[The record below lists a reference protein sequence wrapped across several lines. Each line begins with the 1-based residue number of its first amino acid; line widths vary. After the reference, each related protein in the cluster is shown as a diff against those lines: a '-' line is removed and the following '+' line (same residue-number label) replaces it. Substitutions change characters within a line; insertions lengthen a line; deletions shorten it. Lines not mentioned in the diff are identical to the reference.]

1 MSSES
6 VKLGQFEL
14 SIVSDGKFWLD
25 GGSMYGVVPK
35 VMWNKLTPTDDF
47 NRVELSLNCLLIET
61 PEGNV
66 LIDTGVGDKLKDRF
80 KEIYKM
86 DRDITFVESL
96 NRVGF
101 KPENIDFV
109 INTHL
114 HFDHCGGNTI
124 KKDGKLIPTFPN
136 AKYIIQ
142 KQEWFDASNPNE
154 KTKASYLKENF
165 IPIKESGQLMLV
177 HDKYEVLPGIKVFIT
192 NGHTQGHQ
200 SVLIESGDKKAIY
213 LGDLIPTASHIKI
226 PYIAAYDLFPL
237 AVVEKKKE
245 ILEQAIKEKW
255 LLVFEHDPEV
265 VFAYVI
271 EENGKQILEPVHN
284 KNSKSQNPTH

>member
-1 MSSES
+1 M
-6 VKLGQFEL
+6 KLGQFEL
-14 SIVSDGKFWLD
+14 SIISDGRFWLD
-25 GGSMYGVVPK
+25 GGTMFGVVPK
-35 VMWNKLTPTDDF
+35 VMWNKLIPVDEL

-66 LIDTGVGDKLKDRF
+66 LIDTGINDKLKDRF

-96 NRVGF
+96 NRMGF

-136 AKYIIQ
+136 AKYIVQ
-142 KQEWFDASNPNE
+142 KQEWSDATDSNE
-154 KTKASYLKENF
+154 RTKASYLKENF
-165 IPIKESGQLMLV
+165 MPVKESGQLMLV
-177 HDKYEVLPGIKVFIT
+177 DGNYEVLPGIKMIMT
-192 NGHTQGHQ
+192 NGHTKGHQ
-200 SVLIESGDKKAIY
+200 SVLIESKGEKAIY

-255 LLVFEHDPEV
+255 LLIFEHDPDV

-271 EENGKQILEPVHN
+271 EESGKAVLQPLHSTNP
-284 KNSKSQNPTH
+284 KLQNPIH

>member
-1 MSSES
+1 MNSKSI
-6 VKLGQFEL
+6 KLGQFEL
-14 SIVSDGKFWLD
+14 SIISDGRFWLD
-25 GGSMYGVVPK
+25 GGTMFGVVPK
-35 VMWNKLTPTDDF
+35 VMWNKLISTDEL

-66 LIDTGVGDKLKDRF
+66 LIDTGINDKLKDRF

-96 NRVGF
+96 NRMGF

-136 AKYIIQ
+136 AKYIVQ
-142 KQEWFDASNPNE
+142 KQEWSDATDSNE
-154 KTKASYLKENF
+154 RTKASYLEENF
-165 IPIKESGQLMLV
+165 MPVKESGQLMLV
-177 HDKYEVLPGIKVFIT
+177 DGNYEVLPGIKVITT
-192 NGHTQGHQ
+192 NGHTKGHQ
-200 SVLIESGDKKAIY
+200 SVLIESEGEKAIY
-213 LGDLIPTASHIKI
+213 FGDLIPTASHIKI

-245 ILEQAIKEKW
+245 ILELAIKEKW
-255 LLVFEHDPEV
+255 LLIFEHDPKIT
-265 VFAYVI
+265 FAYLI
-271 EENGKQILEPVHN
+271 EKDGKAILQSLHN
-284 KNSKSQNPTH
+284 EI

>member
-14 SIVSDGKFWLD
+14 SIISDGRFWLD
-25 GGSMYGVVPK
+25 GGTMFGVVPK
-35 VMWNKLTPTDDF
+35 VMWNKLIPVDEL

-66 LIDTGVGDKLKDRF
+66 LIDTGIGDKLKDRF

-96 NRVGF
+96 NRMGF

-136 AKYIIQ
+136 AKYIVQ
-142 KQEWFDASNPNE
+142 KQEWSDATDSNE
-154 KTKASYLKENF
+154 RTKASYLKENF
-165 IPIKESGQLMLV
+165 MPVKESGQLMLV
-177 HDKYEVLPGIKVFIT
+177 DGNYEVLPGIKMIMT
-192 NGHTQGHQ
+192 NGHTKGHQ
-200 SVLIESGDKKAIY
+200 SVLIESKGEKAIY

-255 LLVFEHDPEV
+255 LLIFEHDPDV

-271 EENGKQILEPVHN
+271 EESGKAVLQPLHSTNP
-284 KNSKSQNPTH
+284 KLQNPIH

>member
-1 MSSES
+1 MNSKS

-14 SIVSDGKFWLD
+14 SIISDGRFWLD
-25 GGSMYGVVPK
+25 GGTMFGVVPK
-35 VMWNKLTPTDDF
+35 VMWNKLIPVDEL

-66 LIDTGVGDKLKDRF
+66 LIDTGIGDKLKDRF

-96 NRVGF
+96 NRMGF

-136 AKYIIQ
+136 AKYIVQ
-142 KQEWFDASNPNE
+142 KQEWSEATDSNE
-154 KTKASYLKENF
+154 RTKASYLKENF
-165 IPIKESGQLMLV
+165 MPVKESGQLMLV
-177 HDKYEVLPGIKVFIT
+177 DGNYEVLPGIKVIMT
-192 NGHTQGHQ
+192 NGHTKGHQ
-200 SVLIESGDKKAIY
+200 SVIIESEGEKAIY

-255 LLVFEHDPEV
+255 LLIFEHDPEIT
-265 VFAYVI
+265 FAYLI
-271 EENGKQILEPVHN
+271 GKDGKQILEPAHN
-284 KNSKSQNPTH
+284 KNSKSNSLKI

>member
-1 MSSES
+1 M
-6 VKLGQFEL
+6 KLGQFEL
-14 SIVSDGKFWLD
+14 SIISDGRFWLD
-25 GGSMYGVVPK
+25 GGTMFGVVPK
-35 VMWNKLTPTDDF
+35 VMWNKLIPVDEL

-66 LIDTGVGDKLKDRF
+66 LIDTGIGDKLKDRF

-96 NRVGF
+96 NRMGF

-136 AKYIIQ
+136 AKYIVQ
-142 KQEWFDASNPNE
+142 KQEWSDATDSNE
-154 KTKASYLKENF
+154 RTKASYLKENF
-165 IPIKESGQLMLV
+165 MPVKESGQLMLV
-177 HDKYEVLPGIKVFIT
+177 DGNYEVLPGIKVIMT
-192 NGHTQGHQ
+192 NGHTKGHQ
-200 SVLIESGDKKAIY
+200 SVLIESKGEKAIY

-255 LLVFEHDPEV
+255 LLIFEHDPEV

-271 EENGKQILEPVHN
+271 EESGKAVLQLLHSTNP
-284 KNSKSQNPTH
+284 KLQNPIH

>member
-1 MSSES
+1 M
-6 VKLGQFEL
+6 KLGQFEL
-14 SIVSDGKFWLD
+14 SIISDGRFWLD
-25 GGSMYGVVPK
+25 GGTMFGVVPK
-35 VMWNKLTPTDDF
+35 VMWNKLIPVDEL

-66 LIDTGVGDKLKDRF
+66 LIDTGIGDKLKDRF

-96 NRVGF
+96 NRMGF

-136 AKYIIQ
+136 AKYIVQ
-142 KQEWFDASNPNE
+142 KQEWSDATDSNE
-154 KTKASYLKENF
+154 RTKASYLKENF
-165 IPIKESGQLMLV
+165 MPVKESGQLMLV
-177 HDKYEVLPGIKVFIT
+177 DGNYEVLPGIKMIMT
-192 NGHTQGHQ
+192 NGHTKGHQ
-200 SVLIESGDKKAIY
+200 SVLIESKGEKAIY

-255 LLVFEHDPEV
+255 LLIFEHDPDV

-271 EENGKQILEPVHN
+271 EESGKAVLQPLHSTNP
-284 KNSKSQNPTH
+284 KLQNPIH

>member
-1 MSSES
+1 MNSKSI
-6 VKLGQFEL
+6 KLGQFEL
-14 SIVSDGKFWLD
+14 SIISDGRFWLD
-25 GGSMYGVVPK
+25 GGTMFGVVPK
-35 VMWNKLTPTDDF
+35 VMWNKLISTDEL

-66 LIDTGVGDKLKDRF
+66 LIDTGINDKLKDRF

-96 NRVGF
+96 NRMGF

-136 AKYIIQ
+136 AKYIVQ
-142 KQEWFDASNPNE
+142 KQEWSDATDSNE
-154 KTKASYLKENF
+154 RTKASYLKENF
-165 IPIKESGQLMLV
+165 MPVKESGQLMLV
-177 HDKYEVLPGIKVFIT
+177 HGNYEVLPGIKVIMT
-192 NGHTQGHQ
+192 NGHTKGHQ
-200 SVLIESGDKKAIY
+200 SVLIESEGEKAIY
-213 LGDLIPTASHIKI
+213 FGDLIPTASHIKI

-245 ILEQAIKEKW
+245 ILELAIKEKW
-255 LLVFEHDPEV
+255 LLIFEHDPKIT
-265 VFAYVI
+265 FAYLI
-271 EENGKQILEPVHN
+271 EKDGKAILQSLHN
-284 KNSKSQNPTH
+284 EI

>member
-1 MSSES
+1 MNSKS

-14 SIVSDGKFWLD
+14 SIISDGRFWLD
-25 GGSMYGVVPK
+25 GGTMFGVVPK
-35 VMWNKLTPTDDF
+35 VMWNKLIPVDEL

-66 LIDTGVGDKLKDRF
+66 LIDTGINDKLKDRF

-96 NRVGF
+96 NRMGF

-136 AKYIIQ
+136 AKYIVQ
-142 KQEWFDASNPNE
+142 KQEWSDATDSNE
-154 KTKASYLKENF
+154 RTKASYLEENF
-165 IPIKESGQLMLV
+165 MPVKESGQLMLV
-177 HDKYEVLPGIKVFIT
+177 DGNYEVLPGIKVIMT
-192 NGHTQGHQ
+192 NGHTKGHQ
-200 SVLIESGDKKAIY
+200 SVLIESEGEKAIY
-213 LGDLIPTASHIKI
+213 FGDLIPTASHIKI

-245 ILEQAIKEKW
+245 ILELAIKEKW
-255 LLVFEHDPEV
+255 LLIFEHDPKIT
-265 VFAYVI
+265 FAYLI
-271 EENGKQILEPVHN
+271 EKDGKAILQSLHN
-284 KNSKSQNPTH
+284 EI

>member
-1 MSSES
+1 MNSKS

-14 SIVSDGKFWLD
+14 SIISDGRFWLD
-25 GGSMYGVVPK
+25 GGTMFGVVPK
-35 VMWNKLTPTDDF
+35 VMWNKLISADEL

-66 LIDTGVGDKLKDRF
+66 LIDTGINDKLKDRF

-86 DRDITFVESL
+86 DRDIAFVESL
-96 NRVGF
+96 NRMGF

-136 AKYIIQ
+136 AKYIVQ
-142 KQEWFDASNPNE
+142 KQEWSDATDSNE
-154 KTKASYLKENF
+154 RTKASYLKENF
-165 IPIKESGQLMLV
+165 MPVKESGQLMLV
-177 HDKYEVLPGIKVFIT
+177 HGNYEVLPGIKVIMT
-192 NGHTQGHQ
+192 NGHTKGHQ
-200 SVLIESGDKKAIY
+200 SVLIESEGEKAIY
-213 LGDLIPTASHIKI
+213 FGDLIPTASHIKI

-245 ILEQAIKEKW
+245 ILELAIKEKW
-255 LLVFEHDPEV
+255 LLIFEHDPKIT
-265 VFAYVI
+265 FAYLI
-271 EENGKQILEPVHN
+271 EKDGKAILQSLHN
-284 KNSKSQNPTH
+284 EI

>member
-1 MSSES
+1 MNSKS

-14 SIVSDGKFWLD
+14 SIISDGRFWLD
-25 GGSMYGVVPK
+25 GGTMFGVVPK
-35 VMWNKLTPTDDF
+35 VMWNKLIPVDEL

-66 LIDTGVGDKLKDRF
+66 LIDTGINDKLKDRF

-96 NRVGF
+96 NRMGF

-136 AKYIIQ
+136 AKYIVQ
-142 KQEWFDASNPNE
+142 KQEWSDATDSNE
-154 KTKASYLKENF
+154 RTKASYLEENF
-165 IPIKESGQLMLV
+165 MPVKESGQLMLV
-177 HDKYEVLPGIKVFIT
+177 DGNYEVLPGIKVIMT
-192 NGHTQGHQ
+192 NGHTKGHQ
-200 SVLIESGDKKAIY
+200 SVLIESEGEKAIY
-213 LGDLIPTASHIKI
+213 FGDLIPTAFHIKI

-245 ILEQAIKEKW
+245 ILELAIKEKW
-255 LLVFEHDPEV
+255 LLIFEHDPKIT
-265 VFAYVI
+265 FAYLI
-271 EENGKQILEPVHN
+271 EKDGKAILQSLHN
-284 KNSKSQNPTH
+284 EI

>member
-1 MSSES
+1 MNSKSI
-6 VKLGQFEL
+6 KLGQFEL
-14 SIVSDGKFWLD
+14 SIISDGRFWLD
-25 GGSMYGVVPK
+25 GGTMFGVVPK
-35 VMWNKLTPTDDF
+35 VMWNKLISADEL

-66 LIDTGVGDKLKDRF
+66 LIDTGINDKLKDRF

-96 NRVGF
+96 NRMGF

-136 AKYIIQ
+136 AKYIVQ
-142 KQEWFDASNPNE
+142 KQEWSDATDSNE
-154 KTKASYLKENF
+154 RTKASYLEENF
-165 IPIKESGQLMLV
+165 MPVKESGQLMLV
-177 HDKYEVLPGIKVFIT
+177 DGNYEVLPGIKVIMT
-192 NGHTQGHQ
+192 NGHTKGHQ
-200 SVLIESGDKKAIY
+200 SVLIESEGEKAIY
-213 LGDLIPTASHIKI
+213 FGDLIPTASHIKI

-245 ILEQAIKEKW
+245 ILELAIKEKW
-255 LLVFEHDPEV
+255 LLIFEHDPKIT
-265 VFAYVI
+265 FAYLI
-271 EENGKQILEPVHN
+271 EKDGKAILQSLHN
-284 KNSKSQNPTH
+284 EI